1 MNLTKFKK
9 LEKKHY
15 TKKLKKS
22 GKFLEKLNEEDLNR
36 LEKHQYN
43 ENDDL
48 DYKEIKQIENLFD
61 EINEDYYKPIKTKGA
76 FNNNYIEYESR
87 GDKDKNISVREY
99 LFMIMPYLRGIIEYN
114 LSGKWKIQLTLK
126 INFISSLDP
135 REIRIMDLKSDNV
148 EITMGNEKMIL
159 LKNFLNLF

>member
-1 MNLTKFKK
+1 MDSRKLQKCKIFHKMNLTKFKK

-15 TKKLKKS
+15 TKKLKKA

-61 EINEDYYKPIKTKGA
+61 EINEDYHKPIKTKGA

-87 GDKDKNISVREY
+87 GNKDKS
-99 LFMIMPYLRGIIEYN
+99 LFV
-114 LSGKWKIQLTLK
+114 S
-126 INFISSLDP
+126 
-135 REIRIMDLKSDNV
+135 
-148 EITMGNEKMIL
+148 
-159 LKNFLNLF
+159 